1 MTQWSNAVHTLKRI
15 AYDRGLEVTHGPHER
30 ESADVVA
37 LGPSIMAVNLCKGK
51 KLAETFEP
59 ESYVFAVV
67 DDMKKR
73 RHQYE
78 TFDIASLQHVV
89 VDNDLVPLHRKL
101 TSQELQRFDEE
112 YKRCDVAKILSKDPV
127 VRYYNW
133 SVGDVIE
140 VTRKDFTEYGLR
152 SPHTYRVVISST
164 ETETRSTEDP
174 TPQGKAP
181 SDEEEEA
188 MKSSSSCTVSDW
200 ESCTSD
206 IVTSTE
212 CSDNEM

>member
-30 ESADVVA
+30 ETDDVLE
-37 LGPSIMAVNLCKGK
+37 LGPSIIAINLCKGK
-51 KLAETFEP
+51 KLTETFES

-67 DDMKKR
+67 DDMKKC
-73 RHQYE
+73 RHRYE

-101 TSQELQRFDEE
+101 SGHELERFDEQ
-112 YKRCDVAKILSKDPV
+112 YKRCDVAKILSNDPV
-127 VRYYNW
+127 VRYFNW

-140 VTRKDFTEYGLR
+140 ITRKDFTEYGLR
-152 SPHTYRVVISST
+152 SPHTYRVVVSST
-164 ETETRSTEDP
+164 ERETSSVKDIIPKE
-174 TPQGKAP
+174 KAL
-181 SDEEEEA
+181 SDEDEEA
-188 MKSSSSCTVSDW
+188 MKSSSSCTLSEW

-206 IVTSTE
+206 IESGAE